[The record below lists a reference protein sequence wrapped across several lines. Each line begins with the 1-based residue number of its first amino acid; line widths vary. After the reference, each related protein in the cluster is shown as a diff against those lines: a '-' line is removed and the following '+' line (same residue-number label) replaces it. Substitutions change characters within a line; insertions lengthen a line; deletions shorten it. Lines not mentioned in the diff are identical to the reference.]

1 MINNLSLLN
10 PVAVLSPAS
19 REPTNRTGLDA
30 SLNGQRRQ
38 TTEFW
43 RFRIDLDGFS
53 AVDDAYGQP
62 MDGAEWSGIGVRRT

>member
-10 PVAVLSPAS
+10 SVAVLSPAS

-43 RFRIDLDGFS
+43 RFRIDSDGFS
-53 AVDDAYGQP
+53 AVDDVHEQA
-62 MDGAEWSGIGVRRT
+62 MDGIGTSISGG